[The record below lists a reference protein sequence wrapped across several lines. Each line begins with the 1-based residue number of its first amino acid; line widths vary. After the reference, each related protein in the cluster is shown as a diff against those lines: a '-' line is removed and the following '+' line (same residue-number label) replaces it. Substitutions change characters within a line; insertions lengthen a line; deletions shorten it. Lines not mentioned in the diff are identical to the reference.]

1 MRNGRPTQGLCVTCN
16 NAPDCY
22 YLALRGPA
30 LFCELFDGY
39 APLEERRPQGDRA
52 VVVGTPFAVQTGAE
66 QTPPLLGLCVN
77 CENRAECVH
86 PKPAG
91 GVWHCEEYR

>member
-1 MRNGRPTQGLCVTCN
+1 MADIRNSSGLCITCN
-16 NAPDCY
+16 NASGCF

-30 LFCELFDGY
+30 LFCELFDNY
-39 APLEERRPQGDRA
+39 APVAAHRRAEAARSSPGAPLPA
-52 VVVGTPFAVQTGAE
+52 VIGEDETGS
-66 QTPPLLGLCVN
+66 PIGLCVN
-77 CENRAECVH
+77 CDNLSTCMH